1 MVERL
6 QFESFMAR
14 LSLGFVN
21 MPLHQMQPEIQ
32 KGLKETALL
41 FGFTW
46 AVLIK
51 GGLYKKSFDLR
62 HADCAE
68 DTSTGERIAS
78 LVRSP
83 WYLKASIR
91 KDRISITR
99 LPDELPAAMTA
110 EKETCRE
117 AGIVSIIGLPLQ
129 DDRAKPSFIAFCAAH
144 PVTIDASEEGKR
156 LERISQLFTSALI
169 RQTTALQFDELFRFE
184 RLLSEI
190 SSTFSGVSAEE
201 VDRTIEFGL
210 ERISTFLRADYC
222 NLVPFSKTE
231 RSHNIVHSWVRK
243 GAPPLPKFT
252 VPLGDLFPWFAEK
265 FKHRQVVYFSR
276 SEELPDEASAD
287 RAEFNRMGTKSH
299 VSVPITV
306 GRTVVAV
313 LSVGTICIHRSW
325 SEELVQRLRL
335 IGEIFANAIVRKQK
349 QMEIQTAFSEIEK
362 LNTQLEAECTYLR
375 QEIELSSNFH
385 NMIGQSEALKNVIYS
400 IGQIASTDVTVLIHG
415 ETGTGKELVARAIHA
430 ASPRKNRPMVKVNC
444 ASLPANLIE
453 SELFGYEKGA
463 FTNAHKRQIGRFE
476 LAHGSTLFLDEIGE
490 LPMESQAKLLRVLQ
504 EGEFERLG
512 SAKTIKVDVRIIVAT
527 NRDLEKEMQKGR
539 FRKDLWY
546 RLNVFPIGVPPLRQR
561 SEDIPLLVSWFIL
574 KSGKKLGKTIERVP
588 TKVMKALQHFDWPG
602 NVRELENVIERAV
615 INSPHGSLQLLDT
628 LESPQGRSLKSEER
642 QTLKEMERT
651 YIVQTIE
658 ETNGR
663 IEGPTGAAVI
673 LGLHPSTLR
682 SKMRKL
688 GIQISAFVE

>member
-1 MVERL
+1 
-6 QFESFMAR
+6 
-14 LSLGFVN
+14 
-21 MPLHQMQPEIQ
+21 MQP
-32 KGLKETALL
+32 G
-41 FGFTW
+41 
-46 AVLIK
+46 AVLQKPK
-51 GGLYKKSFDLR
+51 G
-62 HADCAE
+62 
-68 DTSTGERIAS
+68 
-78 LVRSP
+78 
-83 WYLKASIR
+83 
-91 KDRISITR
+91 
-99 LPDELPAAMTA
+99 
-110 EKETCRE
+110 
-117 AGIVSIIGLPLQ
+117 
-129 DDRAKPSFIAFCAAH
+129 
-144 PVTIDASEEGKR
+144 
-156 LERISQLFTSALI
+156 
-169 RQTTALQFDELFRFE
+169 
-184 RLLSEI
+184 
-190 SSTFSGVSAEE
+190 
-201 VDRTIEFGL
+201 RT
-210 ERISTFLRADYC
+210 
-222 NLVPFSKTE
+222 
-231 RSHNIVHSWVRK
+231 NIVHSWVRK

-658 ETNGR
+658 EDQRTHR
-663 IEGPTGAAVI
+663 GAHRS
-673 LGLHPSTLR
+673 GSHSRPSSIHLA
-682 SKMRKL
+682 
-688 GIQISAFVE
+688 I